1 MLNFKVKGS
10 PWKTQ
15 QIHGTVCFKIHIKI
29 LIFYNLGQ
37 TFFWPKKQKFWLYY
51 LQILTL
57 FWPINFLHFQLKCG
71 IQSISYKVLDNKP
84 IGLFCWNE
92 TKSSL
97 SAKSA
102 IAGFKNIWLL
112 SVSWNE
118 FCWCCAL
125 RWCASTINLLSLFTF
140 YVATEFAKYFTLRC
154 WGKLRSIFMQHTSN
168 LCRIWLFILRHGM
181 LISTFITTV

>member
-102 IAGFKNIWLL
+102 IACFKNVWLTFSFIKRTSLMLCTAVMCFHHKPFVTFHFL
-112 SVSWNE
+112 SSRRICKIFLPWV
-118 FCWCCAL
+118 L
-125 RWCASTINLLSLFTF
+125 RWTQKQIHA
-140 YVATEFAKYFTLRC
+140 V
-154 WGKLRSIFMQHTSN
+154 
-168 LCRIWLFILRHGM
+168 
-181 LISTFITTV
+181 